1 MAYSL
6 MELGNRL
13 EVEDVI
19 VRLFVATDERD
30 WTTLESCFTD
40 SFLLDMT
47 SLVGGT
53 PITMKPSDVSSA
65 WATGFK
71 PLDHVHH
78 QVSNF
83 QTIISGDSATVK
95 CHGVAFHHR
104 AQIST
109 QMKTR
114 IFVGT
119 YLFDLTKSNGRWLVT
134 RLKFDLKF
142 LDGNLE
148 LEKSI

>member
-1 MAYSL
+1 VAYSQQ
-6 MELGNRL
+6 ELGNRL
-13 EVEDVI
+13 EIEDVI
-19 VRLFVATDERD
+19 IRLFVATDERD

-40 SFLLDMT
+40 SFTLDMT

-53 PITMKPSDVSSA
+53 PTAMKPNEISSA

-83 QTIISGDSATVK
+83 QTSIKGDSATVK

-104 AQIST
+104 AKITT

-119 YLFDLTKSNGRWLVT
+119 YLFNLSKSNNRWLVT
-134 RLKFDLKF
+134 LLKFDLKF